1 MMFVLILMK
10 LIIYTKGYDEG
21 YLCMIDLL
29 FNRSIAS
36 ETINITTCQNYDK
49 KPFYYRGRPTN
60 IKGIINSTDIN
71 NYGEYKSVYIPEK
84 QYLSNVALFPKSTIF
99 FAHSDI
105 SDNSS
110 DYNKDY
116 CIISINHNLEEYKS
130 LYYMIVGKNF
140 DEFNN
145 LLGYWLPIFFVFF
158 IIYAFLLKCRF
169 YDLKIKHQNY
179 DIYNRNRLI
188 IMLFGSFII
197 SFAIILYIII
207 IYYIFYI
214 LHINLLFLL
223 HYFF

>member
-1 MMFVLILMK
+1 MMFFLILIK
-10 LIIYTKGYDEG
+10 SIIYTKGYGEG
-21 YLCMIDLL
+21 YLTMIDKL
-29 FNRSIAS
+29 FNSGHRSD
-36 ETINITTCQNYDK
+36 TIYLETCQNYDE

-60 IKGIINSTDIN
+60 IKDIIKSTDIN

-145 LLGYWLPIFFVFF
+145 LLGYWLPIFFVF
-158 IIYAFLLKCRF
+158 
-169 YDLKIKHQNY
+169 
-179 DIYNRNRLI
+179 
-188 IMLFGSFII
+188 
-197 SFAIILYIII
+197 
-207 IYYIFYI
+207 
-214 LHINLLFLL
+214 LLFMLS
-223 HYFF
+223 F